1 MPGRGDPGGPIDRHP
16 DRVAALES
24 DVAGV
29 EAHPDADPGP
39 VRPRLALERSLAVDG
54 RRDRVARALEHDE
67 EAVALSPTLIATMG
81 HEGGPEQLAVAP
93 EQPGVRVRPDC
104 LLKPARAFDVAE

>member
-1 MPGRGDPGGPIDRHP
+1 VLEALEAQVPEPRAALSPAERLRRVRDEDLAAVPGRGDPGGPVDRHP
-16 DRVAALES
+16 DRVAALDS

-29 EAHPDADPGP
+29 EAHPDTYPGP

-67 EAVALSPTLIATMG
+67 EAVALSPTLIATM
-81 HEGGPEQLAVAP
+81 
-93 EQPGVRVRPDC
+93 
-104 LLKPARAFDVAE
+104 